1 MKDPMT
7 SAPTKTD
14 PKNVWIDLFASP
26 LKSTQGGQTAGQLAG
41 LTFAVKDNIDVNQKV
56 TTAGSKAFA
65 FTAKSDATVVAKLLG
80 SGASLLGKTNLDQF
94 ACGLNGTRSD
104 FGACEN
110 AFDASYIS
118 GGSSAGSA
126 IAVATGQVD
135 FALGTDTAGSGRV
148 PAALNNI
155 VGLKPS
161 RGLISCAGVLPA
173 SQSVDCV
180 SIFAQT
186 VDVAVQVLA
195 AATGY
200 DEKDRFSRPLV
211 LAKDRA
217 KVAFTF
223 GVPKELE
230 FFGDQTSAA
239 AFDVAV
245 ASMQAMGGKL
255 VFFDYAPLAKVASL
269 LYESAFVAERY
280 QAIRHFFDANEAT
293 VFEPVRK
300 IIAGGKNASAADL
313 FESLSLIAQAKTKV
327 ATLMASIDFMLLPS
341 TPTTYTIKA
350 MQENPIALNRN
361 LGYYTN
367 FVNLLDMAAI
377 AIPAGFKAP
386 NFPFGITLVGAC
398 ASDLLLAQYAQR
410 FMQSTPSGYLGISEK
425 SLPPAKD
432 LLAMWPDQEQM
443 HTVKVAVVGAHLSG
457 MPLNSQ
463 LVERQAKLLI
473 KTKTAAKYAL
483 YALPNTTP
491 PKPGL
496 KFIGEGG
503 ASIDIEVWEMPI
515 HHYGSFVALIPSP
528 LGIGTLF
535 LVDGSSVQ
543 GFICESWA
551 LEHAKDVSQFGGWRG
566 YLAQLQK

>member
-1 MKDPMT
+1 MT
-7 SAPTKTD
+7 SASPNAE
-14 PKNVWIDLFASP
+14 PKNVWIDLLPSP
-26 LKSTQGGQTAGQLAG
+26 LRSVDEGALAG

-65 FTAKSDATVVAKLLG
+65 FTAKADATVVGKLLG
-80 SGASLLGKTNLDQF
+80 VGAALVGKTNLDQF

-110 AFDASYIS
+110 AFDTNYIS

-126 IAVATGQVD
+126 VAVATGLVD

-186 VDVAVQVLA
+186 VDMAVQVLA
-195 AATGY
+195 AASGY
-200 DEKDRFSRPLV
+200 DEKDRFSRPLS
-211 LAKDRA
+211 LATDRA
-217 KVAFTF
+217 KVEFTF
-223 GVPKELE
+223 GIPRELE
-230 FFGDQTSAA
+230 FFGDQASAA

-245 ASMQAMGGKL
+245 AQMQAMGGKL
-255 VFFDYAPLAKVASL
+255 VFFDYTPLAKIASL

-280 QAIRHFFDANEAT
+280 QAIRHFFDENEST

-300 IIAGGKNASAADL
+300 IIAGGKHAKAADL
-313 FESLSLIAQAKTKV
+313 FESQSLIAQEKTKV
-327 ATLMASIDFMLLPS
+327 GKLMASMDFMLLPS
-341 TPTTYTIKA
+341 TPTTYTIKE
-350 MQENPIALNRN
+350 MQENPIVLNRN

-386 NFPFGITLVGAC
+386 NLPFGITLVGVC

-410 FMQSTPSGYLGISEK
+410 FIHQHPSGYLGAIK
-425 SLPPAKD
+425 KTLPPARD
-432 LLAMWPDQEQM
+432 LLAMWPDHQAVK
-443 HTVKVAVVGAHLSG
+443 TIKVAVVGAHLSG

-473 KTKTAAKYAL
+473 KTKTAPKYAL

-503 ASIDIEVWEMPI
+503 AAIDIEVWEMPV

-528 LGIGTLF
+528 LGIGTLV
-535 LVDGSSVQ
+535 LADASTVQ

-551 LEHAKDVSQFGGWRG
+551 LEHAKDVSQFGGWRA
-566 YLAQLQK
+566 YIAHLQK